1 MNEITIR
8 KMTAADIPQVAAIE
22 KELFTQPWSEQA
34 FADELNNSTASI
46 VVAQAGGEIVGFA
59 DMREIAGECY
69 INNIGVKASHRRKG
83 IGRELMQALEDNATE
98 SAEFIT
104 LEVRQSNEAAIMLY
118 KSMGYIKVG
127 TRRGFYEQP
136 TEDAD
141 LMTKYLERVVIE

>member
-83 IGRELMQALEDNATE
+83 IGRALMQALEDNATE

>member
-22 KELFTQPWSEQA
+22 KELFTLPWSEQA
-34 FADELNNSTASI
+34 FADELENKSATI
-46 VVAQAGGEIVGFA
+46 LVAQAGGEIVGFA

-69 INNIGVKASHRRKG
+69 INNIGVKASHRRKS
-83 IGRELMQALEDNATE
+83 IGRAFMQALEDNATE
-98 SAEFIT
+98 GAEFIT

-127 TRRGFYEQP
+127 TSRGFYEQP

>member
-1 MNEITIR
+1 MSEFVIR
-8 KMTAADIPQVAAIE
+8 KMTAGDIRQVAAIE

-34 FADELNNSTASI
+34 FADELENKSATI
-46 VVAQAGGEIVGFA
+46 LVAQAGEEIVGFA

-83 IGRELMQALEDNATE
+83 MGRALMQALEDSATDE
-98 SAEFIT
+98 AEFIT
-104 LEVRQSNEAAIMLY
+104 LEVRQSNEAAIRLY